1 MNKRLQQI
9 QNWPERAQAAKWCA
23 TTLAQNCS
31 VSVRTLHQHFL
42 QQAGKNTK
50 TWLAEQRLKH
60 AIELMSAGSSIKA
73 VSSTLGYKH
82 HSSFTRK
89 FKDARGIC
97 PTLCNY
103 CGICLLAM
111 APQQAH
117 SDINCPQMI
126 RNCRK

>member
-1 MNKRLQQI
+1 MV
-9 QNWPERAQAAKWCA
+9 A

-31 VSVRTLHQHFL
+31 VSVRTLPRHFL

-89 FKDARGIC
+89 FKIARGIC
-97 PTLCNY
+97 PTLATIVASVSLQWLPNKH
-103 CGICLLAM
+103 I
-111 APQQAH
+111 P
-117 SDINCPQMI
+117 I
-126 RNCRK
+126 